1 MVVWESKFCLAYSH
15 LLFYPLYISS
25 MRKSR
30 LLGMNICRYY
40 DGIASLIFMDNT
52 IQTITYDQ
60 LSFLNGATIL
70 LCKCFPYYIIV
81 DTA

>member
-1 MVVWESKFCLAYSH
+1 
-15 LLFYPLYISS
+15 

-30 LLGMNICRYY
+30 LLSMNICRYY

-52 IQTITYDQ
+52 IQTITYNQ
-60 LSFLNGATIL
+60 LSFLNGATVL
-70 LCKCFPYYIIV
+70 LGKCFPYNIIV